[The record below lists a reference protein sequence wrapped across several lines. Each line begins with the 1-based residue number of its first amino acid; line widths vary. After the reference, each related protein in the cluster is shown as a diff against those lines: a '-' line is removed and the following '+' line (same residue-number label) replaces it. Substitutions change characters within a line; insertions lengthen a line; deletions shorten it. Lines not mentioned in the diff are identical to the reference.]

1 MQFTARSTKQR
12 AVSVSSLRFTLP
24 SAIHFGY
31 GVAYQLG
38 EGNECANYTQI
49 DPTHRHGH
57 IDGRLGRRLESDVST
72 RWGRISPRRNICLRR
87 GAVHASRS
95 VTEGTQIIAGLFE
108 RRLRGG
114 KKVPIFQLGHCR
126 VLGIV
131 SRRAPASCIATRP
144 PCAWPGW
151 TLSARALVPGSSPG
165 VLSRV
170 LRGPCCVNSK
180 YHWHLGCH

>member
-1 MQFTARSTKQR
+1 MQFTARRYEAKSGVVAPLQR
-12 AVSVSSLRFTLP
+12 LMHLWRAYEGPERFDCLSIGKVARWGQIRPQDALSLPQSPFDYEIVLHGSRTSAISVSSLRFTLP

-57 IDGRLGRRLESDVST
+57 IDGRLGRRLASDVST

-95 VTEGTQIIAGLFE
+95 ATEGTQIIAGLFE
-108 RRLRGG
+108 RRL
-114 KKVPIFQLGHCR
+114 
-126 VLGIV
+126 
-131 SRRAPASCIATRP
+131 
-144 PCAWPGW
+144 
-151 TLSARALVPGSSPG
+151 
-165 VLSRV
+165 
-170 LRGPCCVNSK
+170 
-180 YHWHLGCH
+180 